1 MACALLT
8 TLYRKLSV
16 TDFGIRVTF
25 DTWDDDD
32 IVCWEVSV
40 LYTFAEFRRAR
51 SPLEA
56 IGVEVDKGRDNFL
69 GDLCWGV
76 K

>member
-1 MACALLT
+1 MVCALLP

-32 IVCWEVSV
+32 TVCLEVSV
-40 LYTFAEFRRAR
+40 LYTFAEFRRAS
-51 SPLEA
+51 SPLEGE
-56 IGVEVDKGRDNFL
+56 GVVIDKGRDNFL